1 MKRKLVEQT
10 EPRKTRKKGKIVTA
24 QAAGEILILN
34 IFQDR
39 KLLAR
44 YCMDSRSYEYAA
56 LDMAAGGW
64 NGRKFE
70 GIFDGKKLAY
80 YSGYL
85 YEREVTFDRQEDREL
100 ISTMLKKESWRNDVI
115 QLLDSRERE
124 FSSDVL

>member
-34 IFQDR
+34 IFQDK

-56 LDMAAGGW
+56 LDIAAGKW
-64 NGRKFE
+64 TSRKFE
-70 GIFDGKKLAY
+70 SIFDGERSVYY

-85 YEREVTFDRQEDREL
+85 DE
-100 ISTMLKKESWRNDVI
+100 
-115 QLLDSRERE
+115 
-124 FSSDVL
+124 SDVAFNRQ

>member
-24 QAAGEILILN
+24 QTAGEILILN

-44 YCMDSRSYEYAA
+44 YCMDSGSYEYAA
-56 LDMAAGGW
+56 LDMAAGRW

-70 GIFDGKKLAY
+70 SIFDERKSVYY
-80 YSGYL
+80 YS
-85 YEREVTFDRQEDREL
+85 
-100 ISTMLKKESWRNDVI
+100 
-115 QLLDSRERE
+115 
-124 FSSDVL
+124 